1 MHSISTSHRVATAV
15 FFATAMCSFATQ
27 AQAGG
32 LFVPLG
38 GVATSGRAGAAVV
51 STRDPN
57 AIAYN
62 PALIALNEGHQI
74 LVDAT
79 WAMLNL
85 EYQRSPQVEPNGTTT
100 TFQKVK
106 NEAVGIVI
114 PQILFTTDF
123 GTDQFGLGVG
133 LFPPNLPNSPPWG
146 RNATPLSTCQ
156 IRLLSRRKSLLHG
169 VHILA
174 FPSARAFKM

>member
-133 LFPPNLPNSPPWG
+133 LFPPNAAPAKFP
-146 RNATPLSTCQ
+146 ATGAQRYAIIDMSVTNQ
-156 IRLLSRRKSLLHG
+156 LLLLHTYKYQG
-169 VHILA
+169 KK
-174 FPSARAFKM
+174 SNSQ